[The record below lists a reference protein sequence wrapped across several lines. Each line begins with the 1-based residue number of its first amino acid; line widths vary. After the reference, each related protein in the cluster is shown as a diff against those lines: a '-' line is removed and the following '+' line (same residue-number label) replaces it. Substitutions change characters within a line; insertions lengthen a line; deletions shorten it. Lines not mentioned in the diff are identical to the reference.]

1 VSTAWVHLASVRS
14 APSRGALSPLA
25 VTMALAATGSK
36 SIFFRSVKVRRL
48 YDRHS
53 NALVYVSYADRLTVS
68 ETEDMDKK

>member
-1 VSTAWVHLASVRS
+1 
-14 APSRGALSPLA
+14 
-25 VTMALAATGSK
+25 MALVATGSK